1 MRHLNVRGTA
11 QSTGLSADTQSAL
24 RYYIFIMGSV
34 RRHVHIDRDPDT
46 VWKLVGALDRQHEW
60 FPLSGCRVEGKKR
73 WITLPSGI
81 TFEEDIITH
90 DHALRRFQYRIVG
103 NPGITAHLGT
113 CDVLDDGRGGSTVV
127 YSTDMEPEALALVIG
142 GAAGE
147 GLHKLK
153 QLMETNS

>member
-1 MRHLNVRGTA
+1 
-11 QSTGLSADTQSAL
+11 
-24 RYYIFIMGSV
+24 MGSV

-46 VWKLVGALDRQHEW
+46 VWKLVGALER
-60 FPLSGCRVEGKKR
+60 
-73 WITLPSGI
+73 ITLPGGI

-90 DHALRRFQYRIVG
+90 DHSLRRFQYRIVG

-147 GLHKLK
+147 GLSKLK
-153 QLMETNS
+153 QLLEAEG